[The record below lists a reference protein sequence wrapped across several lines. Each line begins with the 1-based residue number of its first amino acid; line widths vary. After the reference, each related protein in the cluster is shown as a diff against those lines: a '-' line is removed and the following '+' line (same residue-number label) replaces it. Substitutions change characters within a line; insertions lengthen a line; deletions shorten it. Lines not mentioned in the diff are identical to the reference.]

1 MKDFE
6 IYLFLRKMLFLPQNP
21 QKIRP
26 TSLLALRNFCFSV
39 TSPPKIWYSALQPS
53 EIPRFCLR
61 LQKISLTRVCVYIK
75 WNGSHSPRAK
85 YFLLNLFNPCD
96 LNSRT
101 AYLPAEES
109 ALLFTATFES
119 RTSCLLSSVIDS
131 LLSWGAEGD
140 AVLDGQKVARHFEH
154 FNGSSWSSSRT
165 ASLQW
170 GHFILCVLGNLFPS
184 TSKGIHLSCKR
195 VLFHQTRKWVVS
207 WKQRLEDIVP

>member
-1 MKDFE
+1 M
-6 IYLFLRKMLFLPQNP
+6 
-21 QKIRP
+21 
-26 TSLLALRNFCFSV
+26 
-39 TSPPKIWYSALQPS
+39 
-53 EIPRFCLR
+53 
-61 LQKISLTRVCVYIK
+61 CVYIK

-85 YFLLNLFNPCD
+85 SLLLNLFYPCD

-195 VLFHQTRKWVVS
+195 ALFQERRKWVFLLEATPGWYRSLGRVS
-207 WKQRLEDIVP
+207 EEFHILFVGMHGPGGGGHFRANLFT